1 MRSSYI
7 GPDYWVPYCEE
18 VFGIKIGDPNIQY
31 YIDTYGGL
39 NINAKNIYFAN
50 SIEDPWQWAGMRTI
64 HNQETQKDL
73 VATLIDCNDCGH
85 CQDLKTPS
93 DADAPALR
101 LAREDIL
108 AKLQQWVNP
117 TPTKEKL
124 FLE

>member
-1 MRSSYI
+1 LRSSYI

-64 HNQETQKDL
+64 HN
-73 VATLIDCNDCGH
+73 
-85 CQDLKTPS
+85 
-93 DADAPALR
+93 
-101 LAREDIL
+101 
-108 AKLQQWVNP
+108 
-117 TPTKEKL
+117 
-124 FLE
+124 